1 MVHKASAVALV
12 LLAVVSVGAQQR
24 PPEPPVDQPE
34 GFKFK
39 SGVELVNVTATV
51 TDSSGRFVSG
61 LVKDDFTV
69 YEDDVL
75 QGVTH
80 FGADRVP
87 VSLGIVVDASGSM
100 EGEKIRAARIALEQ
114 FLQELQDPEDEFFLY
129 RFNET
134 PLLLEGWTK
143 DRRAISRALSRISP
157 DGGTGMYDA
166 VARAIPLAATGKN
179 AKKAIVLIS
188 DGNDSSARPR
198 VSDTRRIIR
207 ESEVLVYAIG
217 IDGDGETTYIGRP
230 PQNPQPPTPRFPVP
244 VPQPF
249 PRQPGFLRSGQWQW
263 PLPRPQGRT
272 SSNERVNVTALR
284 DLTDDSGGRTEIVRD
299 ARELGPATTG
309 IADELSKQYYLG
321 YPASGKKDGR
331 WHTIRVEV
339 RRGNYRVRARRGYIA
354 S

>member
-100 EGEKIRAARIALEQ
+100 EGEKIRAARISL
-114 FLQELQDPEDEFFLY
+114 
-129 RFNET
+129 
-134 PLLLEGWTK
+134 
-143 DRRAISRALSRISP
+143 
-157 DGGTGMYDA
+157 
-166 VARAIPLAATGKN
+166 
-179 AKKAIVLIS
+179 
-188 DGNDSSARPR
+188 
-198 VSDTRRIIR
+198 
-207 ESEVLVYAIG
+207 
-217 IDGDGETTYIGRP
+217 
-230 PQNPQPPTPRFPVP
+230 
-244 VPQPF
+244 
-249 PRQPGFLRSGQWQW
+249 
-263 PLPRPQGRT
+263 
-272 SSNERVNVTALR
+272 
-284 DLTDDSGGRTEIVRD
+284 
-299 ARELGPATTG
+299 
-309 IADELSKQYYLG
+309 
-321 YPASGKKDGR
+321 
-331 WHTIRVEV
+331 
-339 RRGNYRVRARRGYIA
+339 
-354 S
+354 